1 MSELF
6 PYERFREGQRES
18 IESILKSYREGG
30 KHVLFKAPTGF
41 GKTGVAIATMLA
53 DPPVIHSVRT
63 RNEIQPV
70 LRDLKLLYEKRRKS
84 FSYSFIFS
92 AHRMCP
98 LLKSENVDPEDFWL
112 SCQILRVMNRCP
124 YFDNLRRVS
133 PEEVFDILSEE
144 TIPERVVTRISR
156 ELETCPFFALSKL
169 ARESS
174 YVVVTYPYALDPDLF
189 STIFEERDLSDF
201 SLVLDEAH
209 IVTMP
214 SRVYSDDFRIR
225 DLVHSLEEISRWVGG
240 LKSVEEFI
248 NRLIITARKRATP
261 NTTRIIRREELG
273 IDEDIISSIEYT
285 AIDIKRRVLL
295 ELIESRGVR
304 EAVSKRV
311 YISRVASVLSMLRD
325 SRYEM
330 FVEHDPSENHVIRVA
345 AVDYSVIGEVLE
357 RYKKTLLMSGT
368 PPTLDFTRK
377 LIGLERVSG
386 VNALELTSWNPLDSL
401 AVIIVSELTSK
412 YELRSDVMYRAY
424 AEYIKAVRDMIRGVK
439 MIVYPSYDF
448 MKSVI
453 RYIEDLESDLVET
466 QETTFSDFLERVLSA
481 RDLAMHIVAGGK
493 IAEGIEFVENTVSLV
508 KAVFIAGVPY
518 PQPDDYVNELIRRG
532 SARISDIEF
541 RDFIMNNE
549 AYIRTAQAIG
559 RAVRGPSDRAL
570 VVLGD
575 RRFLSRKLRGLL
587 ELNRFRIVKNLSEFR
602 QTVDL
607 VSREFI

>member
-424 AEYIKAVRDMIRGVK
+424 AEYIKAVRDLIRGVK

-466 QETTFSDFLERVLSA
+466 QETAFSDFLERVLSA